1 MPKYAKDFDGYKV
14 TFSGVAY
21 ISSDY
26 ANSEEE
32 AKEAKEA
39 FLDDDPST
47 YKELNVDSVEPVD
60 ELIFDL

>member
-1 MPKYAKDFDGYKV
+1 MPKYAKDFDGYKI

-26 ANSEEE
+26 ANSKE
-32 AKEAKEA
+32 EAKEA
-39 FLDDDPST
+39 FLDDDPAA

>member
-1 MPKYAKDFDGYKV
+1 MPKYAKDFDGYKI

-26 ANSEEE
+26 ANSAE
-32 AKEAKEA
+32 EAKEA
-39 FLDDDPST
+39 FLDDDPAA

>member
-1 MPKYAKDFDGYKV
+1 MPKYAKDFDGYKI

-32 AKEAKEA
+32 AKEA
-39 FLDDDPST
+39 FLDDDPAA

-60 ELIFDL
+60 ELIFEL

>member
-1 MPKYAKDFDGYKV
+1 MPKYAKDFDGYKI

-32 AKEAKEA
+32 AKEAPEE
-39 FLDDDPST
+39 S
-47 YKELNVDSVEPVD
+47 
-60 ELIFDL
+60 

>member
-1 MPKYAKDFDGYKV
+1 MPKYAKDFDGYKI

-26 ANSEEE
+26 ANNEE
-32 AKEAKEA
+32 EA
-39 FLDDDPST
+39 FLDDDPSA

>member
-1 MPKYAKDFDGYKV
+1 MPKYAKDFDGYKI

-26 ANSEEE
+26 ANSGE
-32 AKEAKEA
+32 EAKEA
-39 FLDDDPST
+39 FLDDDPAA

>member
-1 MPKYAKDFDGYKV
+1 MPKYAKDFDGYKI

-21 ISSDY
+21 SSSDY

-32 AKEAKEA
+32 AKEA
-39 FLDDDPST
+39 FLDDDPAA

>member
-1 MPKYAKDFDGYKV
+1 MPKYAKDFDGYKI

-32 AKEAKEA
+32 AKEK
-39 FLDDDPST
+39 FDDGDHV
-47 YKELNVDSVEPVD
+47 YKEVTMDSVEEVD
-60 ELIFDL
+60 EMPIDLT

>member
-1 MPKYAKDFDGYKV
+1 M
-14 TFSGVAY
+14 AY

-32 AKEAKEA
+32 AKEA
-39 FLDDDPST
+39 FLDDDPAA